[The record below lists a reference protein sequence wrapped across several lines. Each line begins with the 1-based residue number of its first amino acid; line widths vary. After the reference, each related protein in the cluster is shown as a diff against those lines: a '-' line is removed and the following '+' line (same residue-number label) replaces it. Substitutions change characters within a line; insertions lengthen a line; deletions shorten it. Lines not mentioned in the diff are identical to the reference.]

1 MAVAH
6 AMEKLF
12 DNNNQ
17 DVRFSA
23 FNDRYHAE
31 KRPNS
36 LHTKG
41 LAVDMVLDQEGKSV
55 EALSTRHPNW
65 EQAESRIHQFM
76 HDNGL
81 QKKDYFVDYEWKGKN
96 GATGDHIHFQFN
108 NQAAA
113 NHFVTLAE
121 SGQIKG
127 LEAGTA
133 PTNSQTSPPTF
144 SSRSFTPEKAAEIAR
159 VAKNIGVNPND
170 LAAVISFET
179 GGTFSTNARNPY
191 SSGTGLI
198 QFMDYT
204 DGKKDGRYWGM
215 TRDEFGK
222 LSFEHQMG
230 YVEKYFADRGF
241 SSDKPQ
247 NIANLYTV
255 VSGYGYKIGS
265 EAYAKNK
272 VWDTN
277 KNGVIE
283 KGEMVEAAAFKAHRR
298 IYF

>member
-1 MAVAH
+1 MNGRVKT
-6 AMEKLF
+6 E
-12 DNNNQ
+12 Q
-17 DVRFSA
+17 
-23 FNDRYHAE
+23 
-31 KRPNS
+31 
-36 LHTKG
+36 
-41 LAVDMVLDQEGKSV
+41 QE
-55 EALSTRHPNW
+55 
-65 EQAESRIHQFM
+65 
-76 HDNGL
+76 
-81 QKKDYFVDYEWKGKN
+81 
-96 GATGDHIHFQFN
+96 DHIHFQFN
-108 NQAAA
+108 NQATANRFAA
-113 NHFVTLAE
+113 LAE
-121 SGQIKG
+121 AGQVKG
-127 LEAGTA
+127 FGTGTA
-133 PTNSQTSPPTF
+133 STNSQTPSPTTF
-144 SSRSFTPEKAAEIAR
+144 SSRFFTPEKAAEIAR
-159 VAKNIGVNPND
+159 VAKNIGANPND
-170 LAAVISFET
+170 LAAIISFET

-222 LSFEHQMG
+222 LSFERQMV

-241 SSDKPQ
+241 NSDKPQ
-247 NIANLYTV
+247 NIANLYTA

-283 KGEMVEAAAFKAHRR
+283 KGEMVEAAVFKAHRR